1 MDVVTMSQAD
11 VDRAYASMVES
22 LETNLYRFVQVEA
35 DAAGQWQRE
44 RRHRTK
50 SLSTQMSHFRRAIF
64 GPQETSELVGLD
76 PDVSWKKWS

>member
-35 DAAGQWQRE
+35 DTAGQWKRVE
-44 RRHRTK
+44 
-50 SLSTQMSHFRRAIF
+50 
-64 GPQETSELVGLD
+64 
-76 PDVSWKKWS
+76 